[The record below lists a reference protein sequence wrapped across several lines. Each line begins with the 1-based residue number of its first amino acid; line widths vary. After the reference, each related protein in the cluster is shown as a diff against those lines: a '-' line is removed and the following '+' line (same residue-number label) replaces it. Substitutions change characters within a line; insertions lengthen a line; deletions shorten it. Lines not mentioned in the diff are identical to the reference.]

1 MRKILMLC
9 LAALITLSS
18 AHSLFAQED
27 KPGEAASPAKSAAPA
42 QESHFYHLEFV
53 VKEIG
58 PDGKVVNSRSYTTM
72 CASNRS
78 GRSGSIRTGS
88 RMPIYTGDRSQIQ
101 YIDLGINLDIQH
113 VTPIGSDLA
122 MDINVEVSGAAES
135 QATDTH
141 PTPIIRQNRWESAVL
156 LSLGRPT
163 IIFSS
168 DDLSSKGKVQVEL
181 TVTPIK

>member
-9 LAALITLSS
+9 LVLLIAFSPARALLGQDEKSEPSSS
-18 AHSLFAQED
+18 A
-27 KPGEAASPAKSAAPA
+27 KNAPPT
-42 QESHFYHLEFV
+42 QDSHFYHLEFV

-88 RMPIYTGDRSQIQ
+88 RVPIYTGDRSQIQ